1 MNDMIFNSYLV
12 GEERELAIEESS
24 MGVFFDKLDMMY
36 EMVNMQ
42 LEYNKKAAEFK
53 VFSEGGTYDD
63 FLYMLEEANEEAK
76 TEKKGIIRTII
87 DAIKKIINKIGEK
100 LASIGKNPGDPNE
113 DVEVDEGVD
122 KSQKALDSVAGDIN
136 SVIDSI
142 EAAQSGDIA
151 TAATSALGVLTNKG
165 KIATALGAT
174 GIGVATGVMIKI
186 KRGKAVADSK
196 KNETMLNK
204 IKKMLSK
211 RENDDNTANQNN
223 GEQKESNGFIDTL
236 TQVFTAIKDTVVRVI
251 NFISNGLSSIW
262 HGAANKMFGKWKEV
276 PEGTKGAKKC
286 VTDDKTPEKDEV
298 QMSEINKNLADGQ
311 SEAVEGHWYIK
322 ETEGGTKAREGKEE
336 KSEQAKWKK
345 AEGNDLNSAD
355 CYKVV
360 PDSVTPK
367 GKQKTLSEAEKL
379 VPGIKANESIIS
391 VEDSKKAAGFEVS
404 ITPDELARAAGISDK
419 EYKDLTKDDNE
430 RGKFEKIKNWF
441 MNKQFKPEQLNLMA
455 DHIWEKVGK
464 HEELASQAQ
473 WGMDSKSWNAIPEPV
488 QRIIK
493 DRVNESKSAVNN
505 KPQNSNNQ
513 NNNNT
518 NNQTQ
523 QNNSGNTNNSN
534 NNNSNGNEQNINASA
549 VDELLI
555 NPFVDYVRESD
566 EYNMEISEIADML
579 ASL

>member
-1 MNDMIFNSYLV
+1 MIFNSYLV

-24 MGVFFDKLDMMY
+24 MDVFFDKLDMMY

-87 DAIKKIINKIGEK
+87 DAIKKVINKIGEK

-113 DVEVDEGVD
+113 DVEVDEGVE

-136 SVIDSI
+136 GVIDSI

-196 KNETMLNK
+196 KNETILNK
-204 IKKMLSK
+204 IKKMMSK

-236 TQVFTAIKDTVVRVI
+236 KQVFTAIKDTVVKVI

-286 VTDDKTPEKDEV
+286 VTDNVDPGEDEV

-336 KSEQAKWKK
+336 KAEQAKWKK
-345 AEGNDLNSAD
+345 AEGNDLNSNDKVKVIAD
-355 CYKVV
+355 NLD
-360 PDSVTPK
+360 PEND
-367 GKQKTLSEAEKL
+367 KQMRLEDAKKL
-379 VPGIKANESIIS
+379 VPDIEVGSHIIKVDDA
-391 VEDSKKAAGFEVS
+391 KKVAGFKLT
-404 ITPDELARAAGISDK
+404 ITPEELARAAGLSDK
-419 EYKDLTKDDNE
+419 AFAKKTKNDDE
-430 RGKFEKIKNWF
+430 KSLWDKFRNLHLDSDQCDKI
-441 MNKQFKPEQLNLMA
+441 A
-455 DHIWEKVGK
+455 DHIWGK
-464 HEELASQAQ
+464 INDDRLAKIPK
-473 WGMDSKSWNAIPEPV
+473 WGMDDNTWNSIPQDV
-488 QRIIK
+488 QNVIRG
-493 DRVNESKSAVNN
+493 RVNNAGKS
-505 KPQNSNNQ
+505 QNSNNK
-513 NNNNT
+513 NNAPKQTNNT

-534 NNNSNGNEQNINASA
+534 NNNSNGNEQNANESV

>member
-1 MNDMIFNSYLV
+1 MIFNSYLV

-24 MGVFFDKLDMMY
+24 MDVFFDKLDMMY

-87 DAIKKIINKIGEK
+87 DAIKKVINKIGEK

-196 KNETMLNK
+196 KNETILNK
-204 IKKMLSK
+204 IKKMMSK

-236 TQVFTAIKDTVVRVI
+236 KQVFTAIKDTVVKVI

-286 VTDDKTPEKDEV
+286 VTDNVDPGKDEV

-336 KSEQAKWKK
+336 KAEQAKWKK
-345 AEGNDLNSAD
+345 AEGNDLNSNDKVKVIAD
-355 CYKVV
+355 NLD
-360 PDSVTPK
+360 PEND
-367 GKQKTLSEAEKL
+367 KQMRLEDAKKL
-379 VPGIKANESIIS
+379 VPDIEVGSHIIKVDDA
-391 VEDSKKAAGFEVS
+391 KKVAGFKLT
-404 ITPDELARAAGISDK
+404 ITPEELARVAGLNDK
-419 EYKDLTKDDNE
+419 AFAKKTKNDDE
-430 RGKFEKIKNWF
+430 KSLWDKFRNQHLKADQCDRI
-441 MNKQFKPEQLNLMA
+441 A
-455 DHIWEKVGK
+455 DHIWGK
-464 HEELASQAQ
+464 INDDRLAKIPK
-473 WGMDSKSWNAIPEPV
+473 WGMDDNTWKSIPQDV
-488 QRIIK
+488 QNVITG
-493 DRVNESKSAVNN
+493 RVNNAGKQQKSN
-505 KPQNSNNQ
+505 NNQ
-513 NNNNT
+513 NNAPKQTNNT

-566 EYNMEISEIADML
+566 EYNMEISEISDML

>member
-87 DAIKKIINKIGEK
+87 DAIKKVINKIGEK

-236 TQVFTAIKDTVVRVI
+236 KQVFTAIKDTVVKVI

-262 HGAANKMFGKWKEV
+262 HSAANKMFGKWKEV
-276 PEGTKGAKKC
+276 PEGTEGAIECITNDKNPETNLDHTQMQQQDLEKKGCKGAEPGK
-286 VTDDKTPEKDEV
+286 
-298 QMSEINKNLADGQ
+298 
-311 SEAVEGHWYIK
+311 WYIK

-336 KSEQAKWKK
+336 KAEQAKWKK
-345 AEGNDLNSAD
+345 AEGNDLNSNDKVKVIAD
-355 CYKVV
+355 NLD
-360 PDSVTPK
+360 PEND
-367 GKQKTLSEAEKL
+367 KQMRLEDAKKL
-379 VPGIKANESIIS
+379 VPDIEVGSHIIKVDDA
-391 VEDSKKAAGFEVS
+391 KKVAGFKLT
-404 ITPDELARAAGISDK
+404 ITPEELARAAGLNDKAFAKKTKNDDEKSLWDKFRNQHLDSDQC
-419 EYKDLTKDDNE
+419 D
-430 RGKFEKIKNWF
+430 KI
-441 MNKQFKPEQLNLMA
+441 A
-455 DHIWEKVGK
+455 DHIWGK
-464 HEELASQAQ
+464 INDDRLAKIPK
-473 WGMDSKSWNAIPEPV
+473 WGMDDNTWKSIPQDV
-488 QRIIK
+488 QNVITG
-493 DRVNESKSAVNN
+493 RVNNAGKS
-505 KPQNSNNQ
+505 QNSNNQ
-513 NNNNT
+513 NNTPKQTNNA

-566 EYNMEISEIADML
+566 EYNIEISEIADML

>member
-113 DVEVDEGVD
+113 DVEVDEGVE

-236 TQVFTAIKDTVVRVI
+236 KQVFTAIKDTVV
-251 NFISNGLSSIW
+251 
-262 HGAANKMFGKWKEV
+262 
-276 PEGTKGAKKC
+276 TKKC